1 MWAEPILHVD
11 LDAFFV
17 EAERLQ
23 DPGLIGKPVA
33 VGGTGSRGVMQ
44 RLNEARVHGVR
55 SAQPTATALR
65 LCRDLIVV
73 PPSHGRYGELSAR
86 VFEVFREFT
95 PSVEGLRSMEPSST
109 YPGSVAISPH
119 QLRLPSR
126 FVG

>member
-33 VGGTGSRGVMQ
+33 VGGTGNRGVIASASY
-44 RLNEARVHGVR
+44 EARAHGVR

-65 LCRDLIVV
+65 LCRGFVRS
-73 PPSHGRYGELSAR
+73 PPLSR
-86 VFEVFREFT
+86 V
-95 PSVEGLRSMEPSST
+95 
-109 YPGSVAISPH
+109 
-119 QLRLPSR
+119 
-126 FVG
+126 